1 MLLWTIQTTIISIIL
16 IFMVHNLIFFFK
28 STLTVPKFKDLVNS
42 PSQKYE
48 EMFNIISQS
57 KSQSNNL
64 INSINEKDDK
74 YLQSLLPP
82 SIPPINSMKN
92 ELKSFLKSTFRK
104 NETKIQSF
112 DDGSQDLHSSF

>member
-57 KSQSNNL
+57 KSQYNNL
-64 INSINEKDDK
+64 IDTKNEKDDK

-112 DDGSQDLHSSF
+112 DDSSQDLHSF

>member
-48 EMFNIISQS
+48 EMFNVISQS
-57 KSQSNNL
+57 HQSNN
-64 INSINEKDDK
+64 NSTNHIIEKDDK
-74 YLQSLLPP
+74 YLQSLLP
-82 SIPPINSMKN
+82 SSTIPTNSMKN

-104 NETKIQSF
+104 NETKIQPLDNDTRELNSF
-112 DDGSQDLHSSF
+112 